1 MEIILNHLSASEIG
15 PEQLLKL
22 SKASQPG
29 SQPHSQHSSLHEQLF
44 NAEIFRQDVVQTLSG
59 HSRSEK
65 P

>member
-29 SQPHSQHSSLHEQLF
+29 SQPHSQRSFLHKQLF
-44 NAEIFRQDVVQTLSG
+44 
-59 HSRSEK
+59 
-65 P
+65 